1 MRSTDFFKA
10 FNSLGRLQ
18 NCYKNG
24 CCGQVYAPLPTAVVA
39 VIVLVV
45 VLLIVLQLSVVL
57 LPLPA
62 RLPVLVEV
70 GLFQE
75 DADQDKEE
83 SLTELHCELV
93 KRDLPTCLRVGS
105 SIVCEGREGRN
116 WSLEKLLLADPL
128 KANFTTDADTH
139 SILDIY
145 VTPDQPGP
153 IDKCW
158 KILIHYS

>member
-1 MRSTDFFKA
+1 MLWPSLRS
-10 FNSLGRLQ
+10 SSYG
-18 NCYKNG
+18 
-24 CCGQVYAPLPTAVVA
+24 
-39 VIVLVV
+39 
-45 VLLIVLQLSVVL
+45 LLIVLQMPVVL
-57 LPLPA
+57 LLLPA
-62 RLPVLVEV
+62 RLNVLVEL
-70 GLFQE
+70 GFFQE

-83 SLTELHCELV
+83 SLTELHGDLV

-128 KANFTTDADTH
+128 KANFTTDTDTH
-139 SILDIY
+139 SIRDIY

-153 IDKCW
+153 TDKCC